1 MQATHKQIPR
11 NLLFSDKTARGRA
24 RDNEGGRCSKTGGN
38 REPCV
43 MGLATAVPPVAELR
57 GMGWVVLARF
67 CSSRFLGKH
76 SLGRLLN
83 DTFFG
88 LFFWLRMP
96 WGGKP
101 ARGAYLAVRQ
111 YPTGHA
117 PRWSGGGWGG
127 VLNALR
133 MVGSDPSWSPPR
145 SPHLFPPPLAVF
157 LCCSCPARLGLLL

>member
-96 WGGKP
+96 WGGE
-101 ARGAYLAVRQ
+101 A
-111 YPTGHA
+111 
-117 PRWSGGGWGG
+117 
-127 VLNALR
+127 
-133 MVGSDPSWSPPR
+133 
-145 SPHLFPPPLAVF
+145 
-157 LCCSCPARLGLLL
+157 C